1 MLLIALV
8 LFGSVIG
15 INMFK
20 EKKISE
26 FLANMPEQEYPV
38 TVTTAKAT
46 EWRPVIQAIGFIEP
60 HQGVT
65 VSSEQSGVIK
75 KISFDSGQKVKAG
88 QSLVTL
94 DSDIEI
100 ANLQSSE
107 ANLPAAAAKYKR
119 YKDLYQKGS
128 VSQEDFDDA
137 QASYLSLVAQIK
149 SLKATI
155 EQRNIKAP
163 FSGVLGIRNVYLGQY
178 VQSGTQIVQ
187 LEDTSVMRL
196 VFTIPQ
202 NDISKVKVGQEVDIS
217 VDAYPNQIFK
227 GAIKAIEPAVDEQSG
242 LIKIQA
248 DIPNSDGKLLSGM
261 FARANILLPEIPN
274 QITLPQTAITYNLY
288 GDNIYIVKDVDGVK
302 RVKQEVVKVG
312 ERTGGI
318 ARVLSGVKPG
328 DVIVTSGQVHLSNDS
343 KVRVVESDATNPPA
357 KTPML

>member
-26 FLANMPEQEYPV
+26 FLANRPEPDYPV
-38 TVTTAKAT
+38 TVITAKAAN
-46 EWRPVIQAIGFIEP
+46 WKPVIQAIGFIEP

-65 VSSEQSGVIK
+65 LSSEQSGVIK
-75 KISFDSGQKVKAG
+75 KISFESGQKVKAG
-88 QSLVTL
+88 QPLVEL

-155 EQRNIKAP
+155 DQRDIKAP

-178 VQSGTQIVQ
+178 VQPGTEIVQ

-202 NDISKVKVGQEVDIS
+202 NDISKVQVGQEVDIS
-217 VDAYPNQIFK
+217 VDAYPNQVFK
-227 GAIKAIEPAVDEQSG
+227 GAIKAIEPAVDSQSG
-242 LIKIQA
+242 LIQIQA

-261 FARANILLPEIPN
+261 FARANILLPEVPN
-274 QITLPQTAITYNLY
+274 QVTLPQTAITYNLY
-288 GDNIYIVKDVDGVK
+288 GDNVYIVRDVDGVK
-302 RVKQEVVKVG
+302 RAKQEVVTVG
-312 ERTGGI
+312 ERTGGVAHI
-318 ARVLSGVKPG
+318 LSGVKPG
-328 DVIVTSGQVHLSNDS
+328 DVVVTSGQIHLSSDS
-343 KVRVVESDATNPPA
+343 KVKVVKDTATTPPA
-357 KTPML
+357 KIPML